1 MIDFIQTFKKD
12 NSFILVDPVMGDHGQ
27 LYKTYTPE
35 MCEKMKELVKYADLM
50 TPNLTELVTL
60 VDRPYPVSLP
70 SFDELKEMCEQLKQ
84 DHHILL

>member
-1 MIDFIQTFKKD
+1 MVNCIRL
-12 NSFILVDPVMGDHGQ
+12 ILLRCVKNERTG
-27 LYKTYTPE
+27 
-35 MCEKMKELVKYADLM
+35 KYADLM

-70 SFDELKEMCEQLKQ
+70 SFDELKKCVNSFLNR